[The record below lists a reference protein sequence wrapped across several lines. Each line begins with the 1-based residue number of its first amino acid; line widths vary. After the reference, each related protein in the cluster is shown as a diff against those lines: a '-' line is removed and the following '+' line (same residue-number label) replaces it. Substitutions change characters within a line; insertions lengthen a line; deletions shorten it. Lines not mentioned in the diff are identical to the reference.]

1 MVPPTFVLMDYGF
14 TWAKGAQVYCMYNK
28 SLSKSVP
35 KVLQFIHCVP
45 KPEFNLLFLRKKSE
59 NEMCSFTYSVSA
71 DVYAS
76 ITVE

>member
-14 TWAKGAQVYCMYNK
+14 TWAKGAHVYCMYNK
-28 SLSKSVP
+28 SLSKSYSVTVHP
-35 KVLQFIHCVP
+35 KT
-45 KPEFNLLFLRKKSE
+45 EFNLLFLRKKSE
-59 NEMCSFTYSVSA
+59 NKMCSFTYSVSA